1 VSGILQLADGRSVP
15 VVDGL
20 VLGRAPGV
28 GLTLDDEKASRR
40 HAKLAVQLGVVELE
54 DLGSRNGTLLN
65 GSRVEKRMLR
75 DGDEI
80 TIGTTQIRYVA
91 TASAAVPP
99 APAKFA
105 GPAPGEDLFGDEAAD
120 EVPAAQPPR
129 VAPQVA
135 PRPSPPPSSPVN
147 GPASPPKVDV
157 LEFVDDEI
165 VEVRAAAPNASAS
178 SKPTAAGPTVSP
190 SNTARDRAGEHRVGG
205 VLQFQAKPRK
215 TGLLAGDVSQ
225 LGGAARA
232 GIVLLALAVAGG
244 LAWAALTLFG

>member
-1 VSGILQLADGRSVP
+1 MP

-20 VLGRAPGV
+20 ILGRAPGV

-80 TIGTTQIRYVA
+80 TIGTTRIRYVA
-91 TASAAVPP
+91 QAIAAQSSP
-99 APAKFA
+99 APKVA
-105 GPAPGEDLFGDEAAD
+105 GPAPGEDLFGDEDGEEADDDSAARSPRA
-120 EVPAAQPPR
+120 ESPAS
-129 VAPQVA
+129 
-135 PRPSPPPSSPVN
+135 PRPAPPPSIPTSAPV
-147 GPASPPKVDV
+147 PPPKVDV

-165 VEVRAAAPNASAS
+165 VEVRAAAPASAKS
-178 SKPTAAGPTVSP
+178 TAAGPTVSP
-190 SNTARDRAGEHRVGG
+190 SNSARDRAGEHRVGG

-215 TGLLAGDVSQ
+215 TGLLAGDISQ

-232 GIVLLALAVAGG
+232 GIVVLALAVAAG
-244 LAWAALTLFG
+244 LAWAALAVFG